1 MRAIRLPLSSA
12 APTSSISWV
21 NGVAGMLT
29 VANRK
34 GRGIDDHRWA
44 GSELKDETPP
54 NTPGFQ

>member
-29 VANRK
+29 VANARVVASTTT
-34 GRGIDDHRWA
+34 IA
-44 GSELKDETPP
+44 GPVKIRARDAPE
-54 NTPGFQ
+54 